1 MKVEGVFVIIKMTE
15 FHPFINLNVSFYK
28 KRCIMETQEVLNLI
42 GGLALFLFGM
52 NIMGAA
58 LEKKAG
64 GQLKSLLGKMT
75 NNPIKGFL
83 LGTGVTAVIQSSS
96 ATTVMVVGFVNSGL
110 MTLRQSI
117 GVIMGANV
125 GTTVTSWLISLMA
138 VDGAGFMQFFKP
150 SFFVPILAIIGVIV
164 LMFKKDSKSKDTATI
179 VLGFATLM
187 TGMTMMSDAVAGLK
201 DVPEFTNIL
210 TAFSNPALGV
220 LAGTVITAII
230 QSSSASVGILQA
242 LSVTGAIPFSTAIPV
257 IMGQGIGTTVTA
269 LISSAGANKNAKRA
283 AFAHFYFNAISTPI
297 LLAAFYG
304 LNAIFKF
311 DFLDNTVDEF
321 WIAIINTAFKLCCV
335 CLWMPFTRLLEK
347 IATVT
352 VRDKDEKEH
361 YEILDDRL
369 LATPAVAVERCKTV
383 TARMAE
389 ISKIAIDGSLDLLG
403 NYDKALYEK
412 VVEYEKKADRY
423 EDRLGTY
430 LVKVSALELSTKD
443 AAEVTKLL
451 HIIGDLER
459 ISDYA
464 VNILHSVDEITEK
477 KLNFSGECRKELE
490 VMVKAVK
497 EVVNLSYLAF
507 TENDIDKATFVEPL
521 EQVVDDL
528 KDSLKAR
535 HIRRLQ
541 KGECTIELGFVLT
554 DLLTNLER
562 VSDHCSNI
570 AGLIVEISHNEMDI
584 HKYLKKVK
592 KGENDFRERYE
603 EYSKKFSL

>member
-1 MKVEGVFVIIKMTE
+1 MTI
-15 FHPFINLNVSFYK
+15 FD
-28 KRCIMETQEVLNLI
+28 VLDLV

-75 NNPIKGFL
+75 SNPFKGFL
-83 LGTGVTAVIQSSS
+83 LGAGVTAVIQSSS
-96 ATTVMVVGFVNSGL
+96 ATTVMVVGFVNSGI
-110 MTLRQSI
+110 MTLRQAI

-125 GTTVTSWLISLMA
+125 GTTITAWLLSLMA
-138 VDGAGFMQFFKP
+138 IDGAGFMQFLKP
-150 SFFVPILAIIGVIV
+150 SSFVPVLAIIGVAMI
-164 LMFKKDSKSKDTATI
+164 MFKKDNKSKDTATI
-179 VLGFATLM
+179 MLGFATLM
-187 TGMTMMSDAVAGLK
+187 TGMSIMSESVADLK
-201 DVPEFTNIL
+201 DVPEFTQIL

-220 LAGTVITAII
+220 LAGAGITAII

-257 IMGQGIGTTVTA
+257 VMGQGIGTTVTA
-269 LISSAGANKNAKRA
+269 LISSAGANKDAKRA

-304 LNAIFKF
+304 LNAVIGF
-311 DFLDNTVDEF
+311 DFLDNKVDEF
-321 WIAIINTAFKLCCV
+321 WIAIINTAFKMCCV
-335 CLWMPFTRLLEK
+335 ALWMPFTKLLEK

-383 TARMAE
+383 TERMAE
-389 ISKIAIDGSLDLLG
+389 ISKIAIDGALDLLT
-403 NYDKALYEK
+403 NYDKELYDK

-423 EDRLGTY
+423 EDRLGSY
-430 LVKVSALELSTKD
+430 LVKVSALELSDKD
-443 AAEVTKLL
+443 AAEATKLL

-464 VNILHSVDEITEK
+464 VNILHSVDEIRDK
-477 KLNFSGECRKELE
+477 KLNFSGDCQKELE
-490 VMVKAVK
+490 VMMNAVRGVI
-497 EVVNLSYLAF
+497 ELSYEAF
-507 TENDIDKATFVEPL
+507 TAGDLEKAILVEPL

-528 KDSLKAR
+528 KDGLKAR
-535 HIRRLQ
+535 HINRLQ

-570 AGLIVEISHNEMDI
+570 AGLIIEISHNGMDI

-592 KGENDFRERYE
+592 KGENDFNERYAE
-603 EYSKKFSL
+603 FSQKFSLETV

>member
-1 MKVEGVFVIIKMTE
+1 MTI
-15 FHPFINLNVSFYK
+15 FD
-28 KRCIMETQEVLNLI
+28 VLDLI

-64 GQLKSLLGKMT
+64 GQLKSVLGKMT
-75 NNPIKGFL
+75 DSPVKGFL

-96 ATTVMVVGFVNSGL
+96 ATTVMVVGFVNSGI

-125 GTTVTSWLISLMA
+125 GTTVTAWLLSLMA
-138 VDGAGFMQFFKP
+138 IDGAGTFMKFLKP
-150 SFFVPILAIIGVIV
+150 SSFVPVLAICGVAI
-164 LMFKKDSKSKDTATI
+164 LMFKKSHKSKDTATI
-179 VLGFATLM
+179 ILGFATLM
-187 TGMTMMSDAVAGLK
+187 TGMSIMSDSVAGLK
-201 DVPEFTNIL
+201 DVPEFTNML

-220 LAGTVITAII
+220 IAGAVITAII

-242 LSVTGAIPFSTAIPV
+242 LSATGAIPFSMAIPV

-269 LISSAGANKNAKRA
+269 LISSAGANKNARRA

-297 LLAAFYG
+297 LLAIFYG
-304 LNAIFKF
+304 LNALIGF
-311 DFLDNTVDEF
+311 DFLDGKVDEF
-321 WIAIINTAFKLCCV
+321 WIAVINTAFKLCCV
-335 CLWMPFTRLLEK
+335 CLWMPFTKLLEK

-352 VRDKDEKEH
+352 VKDKDEKEH

-369 LATPAVAVERCKTV
+369 LGTPAVAVERCKVV
-383 TARMAE
+383 TDRMAE
-389 ISKIAIDGSLDLLG
+389 ISKTAIDGALTLIDG
-403 NYDKALYEK
+403 YDKELYEK

-423 EDRLGTY
+423 EDRLGSY
-430 LVKVSALELSTKD
+430 LVKVSATELSD
-443 AAEVTKLL
+443 EDSAEATKLL

-464 VNILHSVDEITEK
+464 VNILHSVDEIKDK
-477 KLNFSGECRKELE
+477 KLEFSGECRKELD
-490 VMVKAVK
+490 VMINAVRG
-497 EVVNLSYLAF
+497 VIDLSYEALN
-507 TENDIDKATFVEPL
+507 TGSLEKAMLVEPL

-528 KDSLKAR
+528 KDALKAR
-535 HIRRLQ
+535 HINRLQ

-570 AGLIVEISHNEMDI
+570 AGLIIEISHRGMDI

-592 KGENDFRERYE
+592 KGENDFKERYAE
-603 EYSKKFSL
+603 FSKQFSLESVQ